1 MSARRQS
8 PIHVWRCAG
17 AGPELWKIPPAGA
30 AVRVETALKKC
41 RPLVAACPTRSLFS
55 MPLWVAA
62 QGNAR
67 DLAELEM
74 TSRHLVRRGCS
85 VGTVVIETGP
95 DRSLVLA
102 LVASDDPVL
111 EPLAAVAGR
120 FEAPARLWGEHGHDL
135 LLWREAGIL
144 CFGFYRAGQCVYFS
158 TAGDGPLGPETAAAI
173 HRCALRLVAE
183 EAIASTPSNALLLG
197 AFSEEEAAALAP
209 YHPVNTAPEPP
220 PTPPDAPLDFPPPM
234 AVAARSKRKRTARLA
249 VTAAI
254 AAAIYLL
261 LLATITADA
270 SLRAL
275 RLQELETEL
284 RAQNPAAER
293 ARNETLRWQAIRRA
307 VDPQDFLLDV
317 LAAVVTTIPGENMR
331 LTQFAFEPGLI
342 LVSGEA
348 ADVGQSYEM
357 LERLKARPSLA
368 EYEWSSRPPQI
379 AGQGTVRFEI
389 EGRRSDARTDTD

>member
-1 MSARRQS
+1 
-8 PIHVWRCAG
+8 
-17 AGPELWKIPPAGA
+17 
-30 AVRVETALKKC
+30 
-41 RPLVAACPTRSLFS
+41 
-55 MPLWVAA
+55 
-62 QGNAR
+62 
-67 DLAELEM
+67 
-74 TSRHLVRRGCS
+74 
-85 VGTVVIETGP
+85 
-95 DRSLVLA
+95 
-102 LVASDDPVL
+102 
-111 EPLAAVAGR
+111 
-120 FEAPARLWGEHGHDL
+120 
-135 LLWREAGIL
+135 
-144 CFGFYRAGQCVYFS
+144 
-158 TAGDGPLGPETAAAI
+158 
-173 HRCALRLVAE
+173 
-183 EAIASTPSNALLLG
+183 
-197 AFSEEEAAALAP
+197 
-209 YHPVNTAPEPP
+209 
-220 PTPPDAPLDFPPPM
+220 M